1 MIVPVV
7 RSAIPLQ
14 SLSDQA
20 RFIHY
25 MTGAD
30 TSTVSIWVSY
40 ARSLLQHYFASY
52 WRWTE
57 GEEERTVLLIASSMF
72 LYLVVSILDFL
83 DSRKVNCDI

>member
-1 MIVPVV
+1 MLIELSHIVVHSPELMIVPVV

-40 ARSLLQHYFASY
+40 AKSLLQRYFLLHIGA
-52 WRWTE
+52 
-57 GEEERTVLLIASSMF
+57 GLKERRNVPF
-72 LYLVVSILDFL
+72 Y
-83 DSRKVNCDI
+83 